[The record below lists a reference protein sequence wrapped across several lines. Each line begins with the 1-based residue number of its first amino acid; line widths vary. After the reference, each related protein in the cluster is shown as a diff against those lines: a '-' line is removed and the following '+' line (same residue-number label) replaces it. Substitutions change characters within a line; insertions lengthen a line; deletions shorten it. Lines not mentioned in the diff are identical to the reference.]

1 MKQALTIHVL
11 LLLTIALPARAAA
24 QTQPLVSSA
33 AVFVENDVVPHAGD
47 NNDQNYTGGF
57 GFLFNGRFITSL
69 KLNSGVDLLDRL
81 TGVSRATW
89 DGTVPRYSF
98 LLCGSGFT
106 PDRLNDTDVVVDDRP
121 YASIVGISIRKLSV
135 EPAAQNS
142 SVASEL
148 AVGGLGL
155 RAAEDIQSRLHAYLR
170 KKNKSLTPYA
180 PLGWT
185 HQISDGGELTG
196 LYRVSYDRLLLGD
209 NADVARKH
217 WQVVGGGEA
226 MAGYYTN
233 VAGVLS
239 GRLGWFNSHY
249 WEFTPGAMSITQHV
263 AFGADVPRF
272 ELFLFGGT
280 SRPGGRLQ
288 RDAARPVQGQ

>member
-1 MKQALTIHVL
+1 MKQTLTIHVL
-11 LLLTIALPARAAA
+11 LLATIALPARAVA

-98 LLCGSGFT
+98 LLYGSGFT

-135 EPAAQNS
+135 EPADQNS
-142 SVASEL
+142 SV
-148 AVGGLGL
+148 
-155 RAAEDIQSRLHAYLR
+155 
-170 KKNKSLTPYA
+170 
-180 PLGWT
+180 
-185 HQISDGGELTG
+185 
-196 LYRVSYDRLLLGD
+196 
-209 NADVARKH
+209 
-217 WQVVGGGEA
+217 
-226 MAGYYTN
+226 
-233 VAGVLS
+233 
-239 GRLGWFNSHY
+239 
-249 WEFTPGAMSITQHV
+249 
-263 AFGADVPRF
+263 
-272 ELFLFGGT
+272 
-280 SRPGGRLQ
+280 
-288 RDAARPVQGQ
+288 